1 VVGSTLLGVIY
12 FSRWWFLRRLN
23 EFLIHFSLGF
33 KENWAIFCAAVGFTA
48 MVHAIRYLE
57 LRLFD
62 CMGVF
67 DRRSLGFLPAE
78 MDHQNRCYAYAWGS
92 YVDYHCNGVL

>member
-23 EFLIHFSLGF
+23 EFLLHFSLGF

-62 CMGVF
+62 CMGG
-67 DRRSLGFLPAE
+67 L
-78 MDHQNRCYAYAWGS
+78 
-92 YVDYHCNGVL
+92 